1 MESYDEIYNAIVD
14 RKRSKDTRVINPLTK
29 ASFIRVPSN
38 YVTDYVSWV
47 AQNNCN
53 GFYDKDD
60 DYINVILT
68 NIACSKHFG
77 FNDVFHSRQ
86 EIDIFVRYYSSVNG
100 QSVIIERVSETSVRY
115 RCPIQE
121 CNCVYQYNFY
131 DDGYHLEYYHF
142 QDINKCSKYDADY
155 IELFKHNTI
164 RESSYDYYKD
174 MISDSINNQTNDTN
188 DSINSNYTSIT
199 ITQEECKTS
208 QNLKKIFMK
217 QMNNQS
223 FSKINTFDIVEEI
236 YIEQDI
242 DDNLTKDE
250 EELINKS
257 HVFTSSDD
265 ITC

>member
-77 FNDVFHSRQ
+77 VNDVFHSRQ
-86 EIDIFVRYYSSVNG
+86 EI
-100 QSVIIERVSETSVRY
+100 
-115 RCPIQE
+115 CPIQE

-208 QNLKKIFMK
+208 QNLKKTFMK

-223 FSKINTFDIVEEI
+223 FTKINTFEKEEEV

-242 DDNLTKDE
+242 DDNLAKYE